1 MQYLNFHQSIAPQKF
16 YTRWRILRTTDN
28 TFALQRQWK
37 EKIVTLNNQQYTWA
51 RHIYFA
57 EKWPHS
63 DVRWLFTSGE
73 SPDWIELG
81 RSKTGT

>member
-1 MQYLNFHQSIAPQKF
+1 MVTTYLF
-16 YTRWRILRTTDN
+16 
-28 TFALQRQWK
+28 
-37 EKIVTLNNQQYTWA
+37 E
-51 RHIYFA
+51 

-81 RSKTGT
+81 RSKAGT